1 MPGDFAAVK
10 AARDFS
16 PCIVPPAPAMPPKT
30 LNPVEPPL
38 EFAAMSHEELAG
50 RAALLPRE
58 TLVAV
63 LTSFRGLGDEGCYW
77 GTWRGASS
85 ASTDVANATDPV

>member
-63 LTSFRGLGDEGCYW
+63 LTSFRGLDEGCYW

-85 ASTDVANATDPV
+85 ASTDVANTTDPM